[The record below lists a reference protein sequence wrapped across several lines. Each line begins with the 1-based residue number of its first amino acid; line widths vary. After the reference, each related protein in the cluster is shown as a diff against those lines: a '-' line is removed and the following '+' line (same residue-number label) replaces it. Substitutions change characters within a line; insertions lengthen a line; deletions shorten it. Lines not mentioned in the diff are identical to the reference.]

1 MSNRRTFAIIS
12 HPDAGKTTLTEKLLL
27 QGGAI
32 HLAGE
37 VKARGAARRARSDWM
52 KIEQQRGISVTSSV
66 MTFERDGITFNLL
79 DTPGHEDFSEDTYR
93 TLTAVDSAI
102 MVIDAA
108 KGIEPQTRKLFE
120 VCRLRSVPI
129 ITFVNKVDREGR
141 SVFETLDEVADALA
155 LDVVPMSWPIGMGGV
170 FQGVL
175 DFATDTISRPE
186 GDSREFLGKVTPA
199 EDIPA
204 EIADEIELAQG
215 GYPSFDLE
223 AYRHG
228 DMTPVYFGSALKNFG
243 VAELIDAIARFAP
256 PPRPQ
261 PSEQGT
267 IQPENKEVTGFIFK
281 VQANMDPQHRDRIAF
296 MRLVSGTFKRGMKL
310 IPSALG
316 KPVAIHSPILFFAQ
330 DRELA
335 DTAEPGDIIGIP
347 NHGTLRVGDTLS
359 ETNKVRFTG
368 LPNFAPEI
376 LRRVALKDPTKTKQ
390 LRKALDDL
398 SEEGVIQVFY
408 PELGGQW
415 IVGVVGQLQLDVLIS
430 RLEAEYK
437 VAAVLE
443 ASPFDTARWLKGSEA
458 ALRQFT
464 DINKSNLAKDRDG
477 DPVFM
482 ARSAWDVGYQQER
495 NPELVQMIQQKMFTF
510 EDLVTIDAA
519 GLQREGRRAAHD
531 RPDAVADG
539 LQERTGSRGWHLQLG
554 AAAHALQGHQQPPA
568 PAVRG
573 FLRKRVFHDCGR
585 EHRAGLPDQPG
596 QAQSCEQQARER

>member
-66 MTFERDGITFNLL
+66 MTFQKDGIVFNLL

-120 VCRLRSVPI
+120 VCRMRSVPI

-155 LDVVPMSWPIGMGGV
+155 LDVAPMSWPIGMGGV
-170 FQGVL
+170 FQGIMN
-175 DFATDTISRPE
+175 FADETIARPE
-186 GDSREFLGKVTPA
+186 GDSREFLGKREPA
-199 EDIPA
+199 TDIPEDIA
-204 EIADEIELAQG
+204 EEIELARA
-215 GYPSFDLE
+215 GYPQFDIE

-228 DMTPVYFGSALKNFG
+228 DLTPVYFGSALKNFG
-243 VAELIDAIARFAP
+243 VAELIDAIAKYAP

-261 PSEQGT
+261 SSDSGVVDPAR
-267 IQPENKEVTGFIFK
+267 PDVTGFIFK

-296 MRLVSGTFKRGMKL
+296 MRMVSGTFRRGMKL
-310 IPSALG
+310 TPSGLG
-316 KPVAIHSPILFFAQ
+316 KPIAVHSPILFFAQ
-330 DRELA
+330 DREIA
-335 DTAEPGDIIGIP
+335 DTAEAGDIIGIP

-359 ETNKVRFTG
+359 EKNDLRFTG

-376 LRRVALKDPTKTKQ
+376 LRRVVLKDPTKTKQ

-408 PELGGQW
+408 PEIGSQW
-415 IVGVVGQLQLDVLIS
+415 IVGVVGQLQLDVLVS

-437 VAAVLE
+437 VEAVLE
-443 ASPFDTARWLKGSEA
+443 PSPFDTARWVRGSDMALKA
-458 ALRQFT
+458 FADF
-464 DINKSNLAKDRDG
+464 NMANLARDRDG

-495 NPELVQMIQQKMFTF
+495 NP
-510 EDLVTIDAA
+510 DLVFSATK
-519 GLQREGRRAAHD
+519 
-531 RPDAVADG
+531 
-539 LQERTGSRGWHLQLG
+539 ER
-554 AAAHALQGHQQPPA
+554 
-568 PAVRG
+568 
-573 FLRKRVFHDCGR
+573 
-585 EHRAGLPDQPG
+585 
-596 QAQSCEQQARER
+596 